1 MASSAAPNPRVGVS
15 AIIYRPDGKM
25 VTGKRKGS
33 HGAGTWQLPGGHLDY
48 GESILVCAEREVLE
62 ETGLKVRGVKIVAV
76 TNDVFEKEGKHY
88 ITLFVYCEMEDKTA
102 QPQVLEPQKCDGWH
116 WKTWDDLKQLLP
128 AVSQGGEQGESLF
141 LPLVNLLEQT
151 NNLDDLRP

>member
-1 MASSAAPNPRVGVS
+1 MASTAPNPRVGVS
-15 AIIYRPDGKM
+15 AIIYGPDGKM

-62 ETGLKVRGVKIVAV
+62 ETGLKVRGIKIVAV
-76 TNDVFEKEGKHY
+76 TNDVFEKEAKHY
-88 ITLFVYCEMEDKTA
+88 ITLFVLCEMEDKTA
-102 QPQVLEPQKCDGWH
+102 QPQVLEPQKCDGWY
-116 WKTWDDLKQLLP
+116 WKTWEDLKQLLP
-128 AVSQGGEQGESLF
+128 AVSQGEQGESLF

-151 NNLDDLRP
+151 DNLDTLRS